1 MVSFCVQKQSILDPS
16 SAHQVGGRMVRSPLQ
31 LSDRWAYHIWRVDR
45 MRFASIEANLNGG
58 VGCLGALSL
67 FHSSLG
73 VTEIL

>member
-1 MVSFCVQKQSILDPS
+1 
-16 SAHQVGGRMVRSPLQ
+16 MVRSLMQ

-45 MRFASIEANLNGG
+45 MRFASLEANLNGG